1 MPAGCN
7 KNGIRKVAINNGCY
21 QQFLETIKVINSNNF
36 GRLLKSNHSNIKKQP
51 MKQLL
56 IFAMLFS
63 FSCCSHAQD
72 TRNNPGSNHGNR
84 FEQLGTILP
93 TPNEYR
99 TASGAPGPKYWQQR
113 CDYDIVCE
121 LDEPNRKLNGKETI
135 TYFNNSPDM
144 LTYLWLQLDENE
156 HSSKNNSGYQTGNAL
171 PKSITENDITRMSG
185 KTDKEYGDNIL
196 KLTDA
201 VGKPLSYTINKTM
214 LRIELPVTLKP
225 GQQFIFKVEWN
236 YFISDRMKYG
246 GRGGYEY
253 FPGDGN
259 DLYTMTQWYPRL
271 CVYSDFQG
279 WQNHQFVGSGEFALT
294 FGNFKV
300 AMTVPADHVVMATG
314 EGQNYQ
320 QILSPAEFARWQK
333 AQTATDVTEIVT
345 LAEATAKE
353 KQHATKQKTWIFKA
367 EMVRDFAWGSSRK
380 FIWDAMPIKVEG
392 KKVMCM
398 SAYGKEAYNLYRRFS
413 TKAVAHTIK
422 SYSKFT
428 IPYPYPVAQ
437 SLEAANGME
446 YPMICFN
453 YGRCE
458 KDGSYSEGTKNGM
471 LGVVI
476 HEVGHNFFPMIINSD
491 ERQWSWMDEG
501 LNSFV
506 EYLTEEL
513 WDNKFPVGKGPAYK
527 IVDYMKLPKDQLE
540 PIMTN
545 SENIIQFGPNAYSK
559 PSTGLNMMRETLM
572 GRDLFDYAFKEYARR
587 WAFKHPTPAD
597 LFRTMED
604 ASGEDLDWFW
614 RGWFY
619 NTDPCDI
626 ALDTVKW
633 ANLTLEGGNIKS
645 GAANLKQ
652 TPSKPLLNSF
662 EDVSKIR
669 NREDSKIVFA
679 TDADTSLRDF
689 YWRYDRGL
697 AKVDTASV
705 DIPMPT
711 ASIDTFTDAEKTNLA
726 GEKNMYELTFSNKGG
741 LVMPIII
748 EWTYKDGTKEIDRIP
763 VQIWRKNENKV
774 TKVFLKNKEVASIKL
789 DPMRETADI
798 NEKNN
803 VWPAVETASKFQLF
817 KARSGNGRGG
827 ATGNVNPMQREIK

>member
-1 MPAGCN
+1 MKKA
-7 KNGIRKVAINNGCY
+7 VLF
-21 QQFLETIKVINSNNF
+21 FL
-36 GRLLKSNHSNIKKQP
+36 
-51 MKQLL
+51 
-56 IFAMLFS
+56 LFTFT
-63 FSCCSHAQD
+63 FSMFAQD
-72 TRNNPGSNHGNR
+72 IRNNPGSNHGNR

-121 LDEPNRKLNGKETI
+121 LDEPSRKLIGKETV
-135 TYFNNSPDM
+135 TYTNNSPDI
-144 LTYLWLQLDENE
+144 LSYLWLQLDENE
-156 HSSKNNSGYQTGNAL
+156 HNSKNNAGYQSSSTMQPG
-171 PKSITENDITRMSG
+171 ITEQDMMRIEN
-185 KTDKEYGDNIL
+185 KTDQEYGDNIL
-196 KLTDA
+196 KVTDIL
-201 VGKPLSYTINKTM
+201 GKPLKYTINKTM
-214 LRIELPVTLKP
+214 MRIDLQQVLKP
-225 GQQFIFKVEWN
+225 GQQFVFKVEWN
-236 YFISDRMKYG
+236 YFIADRLRYG
-246 GRGGYEY
+246 GRGGYEF

-259 DLYTMTQWYPRL
+259 DLFTMTQWYPRL

-279 WQNHQFVGSGEFALT
+279 WQNHQFAGSGEFALT

-300 AMTVPADHVVMATG
+300 SITAPADHVVMATG
-314 EGQNYQ
+314 QCQNYPAV
-320 QILSPAEFARWQK
+320 LSPKELKRWTA
-333 AQTATDVTEIVT
+333 AQTAKEVTEIVT
-345 LAEATAKE
+345 LSEATAKE
-353 KQHATKQKTWIFKA
+353 KTKLNTKKTWLFKA

-380 FIWDAMPIKVEG
+380 FIWDAMPVTVEG

-413 TKAVAHTIK
+413 TKVVAHTIK

-458 KDGSYSEGTKNGM
+458 KDGTYSEGTKNGM

-491 ERQWSWMDEG
+491 ERQWTWMDEG

-513 WDNKFPVGKGPAYK
+513 YDNKFPVGKGPAYK

-559 PSTGLNMMRETLM
+559 PSTGLNILRETII
-572 GRDLFDYAFKEYARR
+572 GRELFDYAFKEYAKR

-626 ALDTVKW
+626 SLDTVKW
-633 ANLTLEGGNIKS
+633 AKLTLDGGNTMPARP
-645 GAANLKQ
+645 GRLVNL
-652 TPSKPLLNSF
+652 KPLLNNF
-662 EDVSKIR
+662 DDISKVR
-669 NREDSKIVFA
+669 NREDKKIVFA

-689 YWRYDRGL
+689 YWQYDRDMV
-697 AKVDTASV
+697 KVDTGKVEPAVAPLLTDSFTNEQK
-705 DIPMPT
+705 T
-711 ASIDTFTDAEKTNLA
+711 ALA
-726 GEKNMYELTFSNKGG
+726 GNKNMYELTFSNKGG

-748 EWTYKDGTKEIDRIP
+748 EWTYTDGTKETDRIP
-763 VQIWRKNENKV
+763 VQIWRKNEYKV
-774 TKVFLKNKEVASIKL
+774 TKVFMKDKEVVSIKL

-798 NEKNN
+798 NESNN
-803 VWPAVETASKFQLF
+803 TWPAIQQPGNFKLF
-817 KARSGNGRGG
+817 KARAAALRAG
-827 ATGNVNPMQREIK
+827 AAGNVNPMQREIK

>member
-1 MPAGCN
+1 M
-7 KNGIRKVAINNGCY
+7 KKIFLLVLLSSGIFFCFS
-21 QQFLETIKVINSNNF
+21 QDIK
-36 GRLLKSNHSNIKKQP
+36 
-51 MKQLL
+51 
-56 IFAMLFS
+56 
-63 FSCCSHAQD
+63 
-72 TRNNPGSNHGNR
+72 NNPGSNHGNR

-113 CDYDIVCE
+113 CDYDITCE
-121 LDEPNRKLNGKETI
+121 LDEPNRKITGKETL
-135 TYFNNSPDM
+135 TYYNNSPDN

-156 HSSKNNSGYQTGNAL
+156 HSSINNSGYQTSNIMPGSVN
-171 PKSITENDITRMSG
+171 TEDIERLRTG
-185 KTDKEYGDNIL
+185 KLDKEYGDNITKVITALGVPL
-196 KLTDA
+196 K
-201 VGKPLSYTINKTM
+201 YNINKTM
-214 LRIELPVTLKP
+214 MRIELPQTLKP
-225 GQQFIFKVEWN
+225 GQQFIFKIEWN
-236 YFISDRMKYG
+236 YNIIERTKYG
-246 GRGGYEY
+246 GRGGFEY
-253 FPGDGN
+253 FPEDKN
-259 DLYTMTQWYPRL
+259 DLYTITQWYPRL

-279 WQNHQFVGSGEFALT
+279 WQNHQFAGSGEFALT

-300 AMTVPADHVVMATG
+300 AMTVPSDHVVMATG
-314 EGQNYQ
+314 ECQNYQ
-320 QILSPAEFARWQK
+320 QVLTPSQYARWQT
-333 AQTATDVTEIVT
+333 AQTAKDVTEVVT
-345 LAEATAKE
+345 LAEAKARELKKE
-353 KQHATKQKTWIFKA
+353 TGKKTWLFKA

-380 FIWDAMPIKVEG
+380 FIWDAMPAYVEG

-398 SAYGKEAYNLYRRFS
+398 SAYGKEAYGLYRRLS

-453 YGRCE
+453 YGRTE
-458 KDGSYSEGTKNGM
+458 KDGTYSEATKIGM

-491 ERQWSWMDEG
+491 ERQWTWMDEG
-501 LNSFV
+501 LNSFC

-513 WDNKFPVGKGPAYK
+513 YDNKFPVSKGPAYK

-559 PSTGLNMMRETLM
+559 PSTGLNILRETII
-572 GRDLFDYAFKEYARR
+572 GRENFDYAFKEYARR

-604 ASGEDLDWFW
+604 ASAEDLDWFW

-619 NTDPCDI
+619 NTEPCDI
-626 ALDTVKW
+626 SLDTVKW
-633 ANLTLEGGNIKS
+633 SNLSLEAS
-645 GAANLKQ
+645 TTATRT
-652 TPSKPLLNSF
+652 TPITISQPVAKPQLNNF
-662 EDVSKIR
+662 DDISKIR
-669 NREDSKIVFA
+669 NREDKKIIFA

-689 YWRYDRGL
+689 YWRYDRDL
-697 AKVDTASV
+697 VKIDNTPFAITTPAPV
-705 DIPMPT
+705 
-711 ASIDTFTDAEKTNLA
+711 IDTFTTQQKQEIA
-726 GEKNMYELTFSNKGG
+726 GNKNIYELTFSNKGG

-748 EWTYKDGTKEIDRIP
+748 EWTFKDGTKQIDRIP

-774 TKVFLKNKEVASIKL
+774 VKTFVKDKEVASIKL

-803 VWPAVETASKFQLF
+803 VWNIDAEPSKFQLF
-817 KARSGNGRGG
+817 KTRNSGTARGASSGLG
-827 ATGNVNPMQREIK
+827 NPMQKEMK